1 MLVYE
6 FKLKGKQNQYNL
18 LDEAIRTGEFIRNSC
33 LRFWMDAKP
42 EDKINRF
49 ALNKYCK
56 VLADNPEFPWAKK
69 LNSMARQSHA
79 ERAWVAISRF
89 YENCK
94 KRRDPA
100 SPQGARERSARQQI
114 PGKKADATPRRQK
127 AQGNAHQA
135 GFPKFKK
142 FSRSVEYKTT
152 GWKISEDRKTIK
164 FTDGFKAGTFK
175 LIGSRD
181 LHYYPL
187 KSIKRVRVVR
197 RADGYYAQFC
207 IDQERLENIKTTG
220 KSIGLDVGIKEF
232 YTDSNG
238 DTIANPKYLR
248 KSEKRLK
255 RLQRRL
261 SKCEQG
267 SKSRKKFHKRLA
279 KQHLKVSRQRKDF
292 VVKTARALCQS
303 NDLIAVED
311 LQVKNMV
318 RNHKLAKSISDAS
331 WSMFTTCLEYFGK
344 VFNREIVSVKPHF
357 TSQNCSSCGEI
368 VKKSLS
374 VRTHVCSCGTVL
386 DRDHNA
392 AINILNRAGHAQ
404 INAPGQ
410 INLCQLSESLADKL
424 AG

>member
-6 FKLKGKQNQYNL
+6 LKLKGKQQQYNL
-18 LDEAIRTGEFIRNSC
+18 LDEAIRTGQFIRNSC

-42 EDKINRF
+42 DENINRF
-49 ALNKYCK
+49 TLNKYTK

-69 LNSMARQSHA
+69 LNSMARQAHA
-79 ERAWVAISRF
+79 ERAWAAISRF
-89 YENCK
+89 YENCQK
-94 KRRDPA
+94 
-100 SPQGARERSARQQI
+100 QI
-114 PGKKADATPRRQK
+114 PGKKAVRTRDDVSRKGTRTK
-127 AQGNAHQA
+127 T

-142 FSRSVEYKTT
+142 FSRSVEYKTC
-152 GWKISEDRKTIK
+152 GWKVSEDRKTLK
-164 FTDGFKAGTFK
+164 FTDGFQAGTFK
-175 LIGSRD
+175 LVGSRD

-197 RADGYYAQFC
+197 KADGYYAQFC
-207 IDQERLENIKTTG
+207 IDQERLEDTKPTGNI
-220 KSIGLDVGIKEF
+220 IGLDVGIKEF

-238 DTIANPKYLR
+238 ITITNPKYLR

-261 SKCEQG
+261 SKCKKG
-267 SKSRKKFHKRLA
+267 SKNRKKFQKKLA

-311 LQVKNMV
+311 LQVRNMV
-318 RNHKLAKSISDAS
+318 QNHKLAKSISDAS
-331 WSMFTTCLEYFGK
+331 WSMFRTWLEYFGI
-344 VFNREIVSVKPHF
+344 VFNREIIAVKPHF
-357 TSQNCSSCGEI
+357 TSQNCSSCGQV

-374 VRTHVCSCGTVL
+374 VRTHVCSCGCIL

-404 INAPGQ
+404 INASGQ

>member
-6 FKLKGKQNQYNL
+6 LKLKGKDYQYRL
-18 LDEAIRTGEFIRNSC
+18 LDEAIRTGQFIQNSC

-79 ERAWVAISRF
+79 ERAWSAISRF

-94 KRRDPA
+94 K
-100 SPQGARERSARQQI
+100 QI
-114 PGKKADATPRRQK
+114 PGKK
-127 AQGNAHQA
+127 NY
-135 GFPKFKK
+135 PKFKK

-152 GWKISEDRKTIK
+152 GYKIYEDRKTIK

-197 RADGYYAQFC
+197 KADGYYVQFC
-207 IDQERLENIKTTG
+207 IDQERLEDTKPTG

-238 DTIANPKYLR
+238 DICSNPKYLR

-261 SKCEQG
+261 SKCQKG
-267 SKSRKKFHKRLA
+267 SKNRKKFQKKLA
-279 KQHLKVSRQRKDF
+279 KQHLLVSRQRKDF
-292 VVKTARALCQS
+292 VVKTARALCES
-303 NDLIAVED
+303 NDIIAVED

-318 RNHKLAKSISDAS
+318 KNHKLAKSISDAS
-331 WSMFTTCLEYFGK
+331 WSMFRTWLEYFGK
-344 VFNREIVSVKPHF
+344 VFNREIVAVQPHF

-374 VRTHVCSCGTVL
+374 VRTHVCGCGTIL

-404 INAPGQ
+404 IKASGQ

>member
-6 FKLKGKQNQYNL
+6 FKLKGKQYQYNL
-18 LDEAIRTGEFIRNSC
+18 IDEAIRTAQFIQNSC
-33 LRFWMDAKP
+33 LRLWMDAKP
-42 EDKINRF
+42 GDKINRF

-79 ERAWVAISRF
+79 ERAWAAISRF

-94 KRRDPA
+94 K
-100 SPQGARERSARQQI
+100 QI
-114 PGKKADATPRRQK
+114 PGKK
-127 AQGNAHQA
+127 GY
-135 GFPKFKK
+135 PKFKK
-142 FSRSVEYKTT
+142 ISRSVEYKTT
-152 GWKISEDRKTIK
+152 GYKISEDRKTIK

-197 RADGYYAQFC
+197 RADGYYVQFC
-207 IDQERLENIKTTG
+207 IDQERLEDTKPTG

-238 DTIANPKYLR
+238 NTVANPKYLR
-248 KSEKRLK
+248 KSSKRLK

-261 SKCEQG
+261 SKCQKS
-267 SKSRKKFHKRLA
+267 SKSRKKFQKKLA

-331 WSMFTTCLEYFGK
+331 WSMFRIWLEYFGK
-344 VFNREIVSVKPHF
+344 VFNREIVAVKPHF

-374 VRTHVCSCGTVL
+374 VRTHVCNCGCVL